1 MLHNLCE
8 VMNPRQYNPNKAH
21 VCKRKLLIFTV
32 INNSKKSMG
41 VNNQEKEWVYWIR
54 KQCIVKFET
63 N

>member
-21 VCKRKLLIFTV
+21 VCKRKLLVFTV

-41 VNNQEKEWVYWIR
+41 VNN
-54 KQCIVKFET
+54 
-63 N
+63 